1 MRFKMDFSK
10 LPRCGAKP
18 KANSSRTLPCRHVA
32 LKGGNGRCYYHAG
45 RPPKHGLYTK
55 KSYNERTASRQL
67 IDEMRQVSR
76 SLKDLIETQEGAR

>member
-32 LKGGNGRCYYHAG
+32 LKDRNGRCYYHSG
-45 RPPKHGLYTK
+45 RPPEHGLYTK
-55 KSYNERTASRQL
+55 KSYNERTAQRRLINDQRQTS
-67 IDEMRQVSR
+67 E
-76 SLKDLIETQEGAR
+76 SLKELIKSERVR

>member
-18 KANSSRTLPCRHVA
+18 KINSSRTLPCRHVA
-32 LKGGNGRCYYHAG
+32 LKDGNGRCYYHSG

-55 KSYNERTASRQL
+55 KAYNERTKQRRL
-67 IDEMRQVSR
+67 IDEMRQTSEL
-76 SLKDLIETQEGAR
+76 LKELIGGVK

>member
-18 KANSSRTLPCRHVA
+18 KANSSRILPCRHVA
-32 LKGGNGRCYYHAG
+32 LKSGNGRCYYHSG

-55 KSYNERTASRQL
+55 KSYSERAVQRRVINELRQ
-67 IDEMRQVSR
+67 EVT
-76 SLKDLIETQEGAR
+76 SLKEFIEQKNEVK